1 MTCHSAL
8 AVSGDGFL
16 PKEMVHAPSGSEFSR
31 TGGEH
36 VIPSEGIVAMDCLSM
51 RAAVDRFSAVGLVLS
66 AFLSAVGCSL
76 SFEPS
81 SDDAA
86 PLTTDAGDGAGAT
99 APDVPDVANGA
110 KGGPPAQARDSSVFA
125 NTRGDGGDAQ
135 PPPLDAGPD
144 ASDALTSSEAADAGV
159 CAQDLDCPVTVP
171 CYRGY
176 CGSSGQCESTLQ
188 LDGTTCFS
196 PAGEAWICLDG
207 VCQESRCGDGYV
219 DQGEECDDGNDE
231 TTDDCP
237 ACEEARCGDGYL
249 RTGVELCEPLLDP
262 SCKED
267 CTPAVCG
274 DGVIEAP
281 VETCEP
287 DTATGPCN
295 KYCRVSDTPEW
306 LIEVAGAGVMGL
318 GLSRSYSILLL
329 DGAGNPIV
337 VYTETYGVE
346 DLSVSMVGKRIIS
359 IAHVQKFNADGQSV
373 WSWSSGESF
382 VALSAAVD
390 NQDDIIVAGV
400 SAVMGSG
407 VKPWLVKLDSNG
419 AQQWST
425 TVDASSDYFVGVAT
439 DDQADIVALSTPDLS
454 GPISLWFASDPV
466 LEVFGSEG
474 NHRPGDQTTVAGTLV
489 GGEALSSDV
498 IGGVRRYL
506 MAGATQNE
514 DVTEP
519 YLMLLNTDLSP
530 AWDEPVT
537 SGSAGSE
544 AGFLRALSSEGGD
557 IIALGATR
565 REDLPFDF
573 WLERFSPEGIGRWTT
588 TKPLRDDTAFFTT
601 DFFTPSS
608 FTLVSSFYHFPMAT
622 DAQGNVYM
630 ALQDARPLD
639 NLWTAVIDKYT
650 PQGLPDWERPLVF
663 DIGYSVIYSHARDL
677 VEYPLGLAVDG
688 EGNIYVLSTLL
699 AIAQMIMPGA
709 ASMATMTGL
718 WLHKWQQP
726 E

>member
-1 MTCHSAL
+1 MNS
-8 AVSGDGFL
+8 
-16 PKEMVHAPSGSEFSR
+16 
-31 TGGEH
+31 
-36 VIPSEGIVAMDCLSM
+36 LSM
-51 RAAVDRFSAVGLVLS
+51 RVAKDRLAAIGLALL
-66 AFLSAVGCSL
+66 AFLAVVGCSR
-76 SFEPS
+76 SFERS
-81 SDDAA
+81 SDDVASA
-86 PLTTDAGDGAGAT
+86 TTDAGNGAGPAT
-99 APDVPDVANGA
+99 TDYPDVVDAGRSRSPVQPPDSSDIVD
-110 KGGPPAQARDSSVFA
+110 AQA
-125 NTRGDGGDAQ
+125 NRGETQ
-135 PPPLDAGPD
+135 PPPAFDAGAD
-144 ASDALTSSEAADAGV
+144 ANDAGVASDANDETGCVQDYD
-159 CAQDLDCPVTVP
+159 CAVTVP

-188 LDGTTCFS
+188 PDGTTCFS

-219 DQGEECDDGNDE
+219 DHGEECDDGNDE

-249 RTGVELCEPLLDP
+249 WTGVELCEPLLDP

-295 KYCRVSDTPEW
+295 EYCRVSDTPEW
-306 LIEVAGAGVMGL
+306 LIEVAGADVMGL
-318 GLSRSYSILLL
+318 GLGRSYSILLL
-329 DGAGNPIV
+329 DRAGNPIV
-337 VYTETYGVE
+337 VYTETYAVE

-400 SAVMGSG
+400 SAVTGSG
-407 VKPWLVKLDSNG
+407 VTPWLAKLDSNG

-454 GPISLWFASDPV
+454 GPVSLWFASDPV
-466 LEVFGSEG
+466 LEVFDSEG
-474 NHRPGDQTTVAGTLV
+474 NHRPGDQTTVVGTLV
-489 GGEALSSDV
+489 DGEALISEV
-498 IGGVRRYL
+498 IGGARRYL
-506 MAGATQNE
+506 VAGATQNE

-519 YLMLLNTDLSP
+519 YLMLLNADLSP
-530 AWDEPVT
+530 AWDEPAT
-537 SGSAGSE
+537 SSSAESE
-544 AGFLRALSSEGGD
+544 AGFLRALSTEGGD

-573 WLERFSPEGIGRWTT
+573 WLERFSPEGIGRWAT

-608 FTLVSSFYHFPMAT
+608 FTLVYSFYHFPMAT
-622 DAQGNVYM
+622 DARGNVYM

-663 DIGYSVIYSHARDL
+663 DIGYSVIYSRARDL

-688 EGNIYVLSTLL
+688 EGNMYVLSTLL
-699 AIAQMIMPGA
+699 VITQMMMPGA
-709 ASMATMTGL
+709 ASMATMRGL